1 MKKQLLLT
9 RMLLL
14 VALLVGSV
22 SAWGQSDYSATYTSN
37 CTLTAGTNGSDCKV
51 KVESGGTEYDGIKV
65 GTSSKGGTMKVT
77 VPAGTKYLHI
87 HAAAWNGVTGL
98 SLNITPNNYSSTTS
112 VALTADA
119 GIANSSPFTLSGEA
133 TSTNFYKIITFTNPL
148 AAETEFT
155 FTTSTTKRFVIWG
168 VNAEILPSSVTI
180 KNGDDVVSDLN
191 MTVGEDDVTLSAT
204 VAPAAASQSVTWTSS
219 NTAVATVTNGVVH
232 AVAPG
237 NATITATSSL
247 NTVYATCDVTV
258 ISGSTLGS
266 VTFSP
271 VTGEYYYGEQI
282 TISAPNNEHIYYTTN
297 GDEPTTSSPEY
308 TTPLT
313 LTQTMTLKALAVKG
327 SDEQTGSIDYTLKA
341 PEAPTF
347 DVTADAVA
355 ENTPLTITA
364 GEGGSIIKYTIDGT
378 DPTVSSETYSA
389 PIVIDNALTIKAV
402 TMDAGNNLSSVTSA
416 SYTLTLPEGT
426 AKYVLM
432 TNVSQLEDGGK
443 IIIVGANK
451 THALS
456 TTQNNNNRGEVSIS
470 SVIENNEIVES
481 SLPATAQVIELE
493 ETTYGTDK
501 TGYYLKVGN
510 NQYLYAASN
519 SSNHLKTA
527 EKNTVGDNG
536 KAAITTSSVIFQG
549 SNSRNDMRHNG
560 GSSIFSCYDTSKTSE
575 EGVVVFVRETEPA
588 TVKANVTAAGWATYA
603 TKYPM
608 TFEDGDAYVIVSA
621 DDGTGTTTMSKV
633 TSVPANTAVLLKGT
647 AGEATVK
654 TATIISGDAPSAPAT
669 NYLHI
674 VEAGE
679 TINASSNVY
688 VLANKTEGVGFYPW
702 TGTALARGK
711 VYMQLP
717 AGAKLGDF
725 YAFGEETGS
734 ETNGISSVSTRSMKQ
749 GEFYNLAGQRV
760 SNPTKGLYI
769 VNGKKVIIK

>member
-308 TTPLT
+308 TGPLA
-313 LTQTMTLKALAVKG
+313 LTQSMTLKALAVKG
-327 SDEQTGSIDYTLKA
+327 SDQQTGSIDYTLKA

-347 DVTADAVA
+347 DVAAGAVV
-355 ENTPLTITA
+355 ENTQLTITA
-364 GEGGSIIKYTIDGT
+364 GEGGSTIKYTIDGT

-501 TGYYLKVGN
+501 TGYYLKVDN